1 VNEKPV
7 VVGVL
12 GALVIAFS
20 AILVDLADVSPAA
33 AAVWRCTYAL
43 PVLGVMAFWEH
54 RRYGPRSA
62 RERWLAAAAGV
73 LFALDILVWH
83 YAIRDVGAGLA
94 TVLGNLQVVVVPF
107 LALAILGERVPRSI
121 LLALPPICGGVLLVS
136 GALEDGAY
144 GVNPARGALLGI
156 ATGLAYAAYL
166 LVQRQGSMDLRRP
179 AGALFEMSLVAAV
192 VALVAGL
199 LIGVDDL
206 APTWPSAGWLIT
218 LALTSQVVGWLLIT
232 FSLPRL
238 PAALTSIIL
247 TIQPI
252 GSVALGAV
260 LLGQEP
266 SVLQLCG
273 VTLILIGLLSV
284 AVKRREP
291 ARTAG

>member
-1 VNEKPV
+1 MRGRPV
-7 VVGVL
+7 AAGVL

-33 AAVWRCTYAL
+33 AAVWRCAYAL
-43 PVLGVMAFWEH
+43 PALGVIAWWEH

-62 RERWLAAAAGV
+62 RERRLASAAGV
-73 LFALDILVWH
+73 LFAIDILVWH
-83 YAIRDVGAGLA
+83 YTIHDVGAGLA

-107 LALAILGERVPRSI
+107 LALAVLGERVPRSI
-121 LLALPPICGGVLLVS
+121 LFALPPVCVGVLLVS

-144 GVNPARGALLGI
+144 GSNPARGALLGI
-156 ATGLAYAAYL
+156 ATGLAYAAFL

-179 AGALFEMSLVAAV
+179 AGALFDMSLVAAV
-192 VALVAGL
+192 VSLACGLV
-199 LIGVDDL
+199 IGVDDM

-218 LALTSQVVGWLLIT
+218 LALTSQVLGWMLIT
-232 FSLPRL
+232 VSLPRL
-238 PAALTSIIL
+238 PAALTSMIL

-252 GSVALGAV
+252 GSVLLGAI

-273 VTLILIGLLSV
+273 VLLILAGVMSV
-284 AVKRREP
+284 AVRRREP
-291 ARTAG
+291 ARATG